1 LPEDDLVGGLAV
13 DGSRGSGVATVVA
26 TVSRLP
32 VGVRAALLAVGA
44 AAGYAVGALT
54 ALSWFDPNGLGPSFF
69 PAAGW
74 TLALLCLVSRRW
86 WPVVLCGVAAA
97 EILVD
102 LGSGLTL
109 AAAVGF
115 AVANCVE
122 PTLGA
127 TLARDDANTPPDL
140 SRGRGMGR
148 WLVGAALT
156 APLVGGGIG
165 ALTDTLV
172 GAGRP
177 WWVFVGRW
185 WLGDGLGVLTVGAA
199 VLCLAVLIRGR
210 RQAVQAA
217 AAAAVVAA
225 STAAV
230 FATGHLAVVFLPVL
244 MLLGIALRLGV
255 GVVAVAGAA
264 AAFVAAQA
272 EAQGRGFAAQL
283 GVPAAVGHVWL
294 QLLLSA
300 LLTIMLVLA
309 VQVQEQQRALVAAE
323 RADAA
328 RRLAERDAAVS
339 EAAGRR
345 NELLH
350 RLAGELAGAVSV
362 PQIARAVHEH
372 ALVPLG
378 AAGSALGICDTAQ
391 PGMITVRSTVGFP
404 PDTTARSD
412 RLPLDAD
419 LPGPAVLRTGRRW
432 SCATRAE
439 IAAQFPDALP
449 ILAGT
454 DYAAAAVLPLGP
466 ANHVMGYLAVHY
478 PDQRRLSG
486 DDWALLTAI
495 ADQTAH
501 AVRRGELAENEAR
514 QRARAER
521 SERGQRLAGEVAA
534 RLERTPRAE
543 QRMQELVDALVPAIA
558 DFATLELPTDAGV
571 PRLAAVAHRD
581 PSAVPNLR
589 ALREHHALSPN
600 DPCSVA
606 QVLRTGRTVALPDLS
621 PALIDEFTL
630 DHDALRLLSV
640 LQPRSLLIVPL
651 IADRRVL
658 GVLLL
663 GYSTSGR
670 RYEPTDSAVVELIAS
685 RAALALRT
693 ARLYEAEHDIA
704 LTLQTSLLPAHLPST
719 PLVGT
724 TARYRPGEAHLTV
737 GGDWYDVALLPDGQ
751 LAVAIGDIVGHGI
764 TAATAMGQ
772 LRSAAGA
779 LLTAGLAPTDVLEHL
794 DTIAARIP
802 AARCSTAC
810 CARFDPTTAVL
821 TYSSAGHPPPLL
833 TTAEANVRFLD
844 QGRSPVLTIPPASGH
859 RPQAAT
865 PVPPG
870 ATLLLYTDGLIEQ
883 HRNDEEL
890 ADLAA
895 AAQRHASLDLDG
907 FADAIIAD
915 RLGSAAPRDD
925 IALLCLRF
933 RAVSASDT
941 PPDQIR

>member
-1 LPEDDLVGGLAV
+1 
-13 DGSRGSGVATVVA
+13 
-26 TVSRLP
+26 
-32 VGVRAALLAVGA
+32 
-44 AAGYAVGALT
+44 
-54 ALSWFDPNGLGPSFF
+54 
-69 PAAGW
+69 
-74 TLALLCLVSRRW
+74 
-86 WPVVLCGVAAA
+86 
-97 EILVD
+97 
-102 LGSGLTL
+102 
-109 AAAVGF
+109 
-115 AVANCVE
+115 
-122 PTLGA
+122 
-127 TLARDDANTPPDL
+127 
-140 SRGRGMGR
+140 MGR
-148 WLVGAALT
+148 WLAGAVLT
-156 APLVGGGIG
+156 APLVGGAIG

-185 WLGDGLGVLTVGAA
+185 WLGDGLGVLTVGGA
-199 VLCLAVLIRGR
+199 VLSLAVLIRGR
-210 RQAVQAA
+210 RQALQG
-217 AAAAVVAA
+217 AAAVVVTAA

-230 FATGHLAVVFLPVL
+230 FATGHLAVAFLPVL
-244 MLLGIALRLGV
+244 VLLGIALRLGV
-255 GVVAVAGAA
+255 GVVAVAGAT

-272 EAQGRGFAAQL
+272 EAQGHGFAAQL
-283 GVPAAVGHVWL
+283 GVPPAVGHVWL

-300 LLTIMLVLA
+300 LLVIMLVLA

-328 RRLAERDAAVS
+328 RRLAEREAAVS
-339 EAAGRR
+339 EAARKR

-350 RLAGELAGAVSV
+350 RLAGALVGAVSV

-378 AAGSALGICDTAQ
+378 AAGSSLGVCEAAQ
-391 PGMITVRSTVGFP
+391 PGMIAVRSTIGFP
-404 PDTTARSD
+404 PETTAHYD
-412 RLPLDAD
+412 RLPLDVD
-419 LPGPAVLRTGRRW
+419 LPGPAVVRTGRCW

-466 ANHVMGYLAVHY
+466 ADQAMGYLAVHY

-486 DDWALLTAI
+486 ADWALLTAI

-501 AVRRGELAENEAR
+501 AVRRAELAENEAY

-558 DFATLELPTDAGV
+558 DFATLELPSEAGV
-571 PRLAAVAHRD
+571 PRLVAVAHRD
-581 PSAVPNLR
+581 PSSIADLR
-589 ALREHHALSPN
+589 VLREHHALSPN
-600 DPCSVA
+600 DPYSVA
-606 QVLRTGRTVALPDLS
+606 QVLRTGHTIALPELS
-621 PALIDEFTL
+621 PTLVDEF
-630 DHDALRLLSV
+630 ALAPHARRLLTA

-651 IADRRVL
+651 IADRQIL

-670 RYEPTDSAVVELIAS
+670 HYEPSDTAVVELISS

-704 LTLQTSLLPAHLPST
+704 LTLQTSLLPAQLPSS
-719 PLVGT
+719 PSVSI
-724 TARYRPGEAHLTV
+724 TARYRPGEAQLAV
-737 GGDWYDVALLPDGQ
+737 GGDWYDAACLPDGQ
-751 LAVAIGDIVGHGI
+751 LALAIGDIVGHGI

-772 LRSAAGA
+772 IRSAAGA
-779 LLTAGLAPTDVLEHL
+779 LLTAGLAPANVLDHL

-810 CARFDPTTAVL
+810 CARFAPAAAVL

-833 TTAEANVRFLD
+833 TSAEGSVRFLD
-844 QGRSPVLTIPPASGH
+844 QGRSPVLTIRPPSGH
-859 RPQAAT
+859 RPQAT
-865 PVPPG
+865 TIVPPE

-883 HRNDEEL
+883 HRSEEEL
-890 ADLAA
+890 SDLAA
-895 AAQRHASLDLDG
+895 AAQRHAGLDLDG

-925 IALLCLRF
+925 IALLCVRF
-933 RAVSASDT
+933 HAVVASDT
-941 PPDQIR
+941 PPTDTHW